1 MSRIPL
7 ISCMNHAANRIPFS
21 CAGKDDTASIKEG
34 ADMQA
39 VAGKQNYNL
48 LMEREIERNRAA
60 GIVPR
65 LLLHACCAPCSS
77 AVLERLSAD
86 FDITVLY
93 YNPNI
98 SPREEHDKR
107 LAELERLVR
116 EMPMPRAAHVVF
128 EKYDPERF
136 LEISRG
142 LEDVPEGGE
151 RCEKCYRLRLS
162 EAARCAA
169 AGGFDAFTT
178 TLSISPLKDAEK
190 LNRVGAELAE
200 ACGVPY
206 LFSDFKKKNGY
217 RRSVELS
224 AEYGLYRQDYCGCAF
239 SRAEREKQK
248 RERAE
253 RDEREG

>member
-1 MSRIPL
+1 
-7 ISCMNHAANRIPFS
+7 
-21 CAGKDDTASIKEG
+21 
-34 ADMQA
+34 MQA